1 MEICSSAEQ
10 PAARHPVYSVDLAIP
25 SSLVG
30 RAPRL
35 QSERYPEELQ
45 GDMGEHERV
54 DRVPQVGDED
64 HQCLDRGDPRPREV
78 HELLCPSVGLD
89 QGRGRDRVLVFV
101 LRHRGRPAR
110 GACRR
115 EGRGQ
120 VGDIDYRVLAASAQ
134 EQREY
139 HVLQRSYPVGKPG
152 GKMVQ
157 AVVASVSDQL
167 PGGELAQEES
177 VRVQHRCG
185 DVGGRGAPDA
195 AGHGLTFQRR

>member
-1 MEICSSAEQ
+1 MEICRSAEQ
-10 PAARHPVYSVDLAIP
+10 PAARHPLYSVNLAVAP
-25 SSLVG
+25 SLVG
-30 RAPRL
+30 RASRL
-35 QSERYPEELQ
+35 ESERYTEELQ
-45 GDMGEHERV
+45 GDMGEHERA
-54 DRVPQVGDED
+54 DRVAQVGDED

-89 QGRGRDRVLVFV
+89 QGRGRHRVLVAV
-101 LRHRGRPAR
+101 LRHRGGSAR

-120 VGDIDYRVLAASAQ
+120 VGHVDYRVLAAAAQ

-139 HVLQRSYPVGKPG
+139 HVLQRPHPVGKPG

-167 PGGELAQEES
+167 PGGEFAQEES
-177 VRVQHRCG
+177 VRVQHRSG
-185 DVGGRGAPDA
+185 DVGGRGASDA
-195 AGHGLTFQRR
+195 TRHGFAFQRR